1 MFSQFLMKASE
12 EKDIQNITFLK
23 STNYTWTKNTKLNN
37 INGLFSEGLGER
49 MKLHDCQQQK
59 FDHII
64 ELVFRQF

>member
-49 MKLHDCQQQK
+49 MKLHDC
-59 FDHII
+59 
-64 ELVFRQF
+64 